1 MTANFKNVKLVV
13 EEVDSQ
19 FTECHRQQQQVVR
32 DSNTMCRHPSAMSH
46 HDERPD
52 MKWAAH
58 GMLLDGNTAEDS
70 ALLVKQPTQLTMSS
84 PGILSGIWHH

>member
-52 MKWAAH
+52 MK
-58 GMLLDGNTAEDS
+58 
-70 ALLVKQPTQLTMSS
+70 
-84 PGILSGIWHH
+84 